1 MVSRFSLYSQGFNKA
16 IRRYKEFGGCH
27 LVIAYL
33 RMGIM
38 AACVKSVLK
47 IIGQR
52 KSLKSAY
59 SEIISTVEKI
69 LAKKYGC
76 ILDEALK
83 DYSFDVVD
91 GISVPEIVW
100 TCWLQGMENAPY
112 MVKKCIESQN
122 KALPDYEHRI
132 LTLENYHQWVELPE
146 YIEKKFRKGRIPRAL
161 FTDLLRLAVLK
172 KYGGVWLDAS
182 VLCSGFENEKLSNRW
197 QRIERSEFT
206 IFRYFQ
212 RGKKEPVGL
221 SNWFIAAHPN
231 DFVVSTVL
239 DMLLAYWK
247 DYNCTV
253 DYYIMHLFISMC
265 LNALPSIA
273 ESMPREN
280 SYHSIMLGSVLAKDF
295 NEDWWNDVK
304 AHVFLHKL
312 NYRKADEAAGNP
324 LSFYNVLFTQKEN
337 LSHAD
342 NADDAD
348 F

>member
-1 MVSRFSLYSQGFNKA
+1 MQDFKKV
-16 IRRYKEFGGCH
+16 IRRYKEFGGYH

-52 KSLKSAY
+52 KFLKSAY

-69 LAKKYGC
+69 LAKKYGY
-76 ILDEALK
+76 ILDDAIK
-83 DYSFDVVD
+83 NFPSDVN
-91 GISVPEIVW
+91 IAKPVPKIVW

-112 MVKKCIESQN
+112 MVKCCIGSQK

-132 LTLENYHQWVELPE
+132 LTLENYHQWVDLPG
-146 YIEKKFRKGRIPRAL
+146 YIEKKFQKGRIPRAL

-182 VLCSGFENEKLSNRW
+182 VLCTGFENEKLSNRW

-253 DYYIMHLFISMC
+253 DYYIMHLFITMC
-265 LNALPSIA
+265 LNAVPSIA

-280 SYHSIMLGSVLAKDF
+280 SYHSIMLGNVLAKDY

-312 NYRKADEAAGNP
+312 NYRKADEAAKNP
-324 LSFYNVLFTQKEN
+324 HSFYNKIFGSTPAL
-337 LSHAD
+337 L
-342 NADDAD
+342 
-348 F
+348 

>member
-1 MVSRFSLYSQGFNKA
+1 MAVISKS
-16 IRRYKEFGGCH
+16 IRRFNEFGGW
-27 LVIAYL
+27 LLFFAYL
-33 RMGIM
+33 KMGTLLPDTRALLYCIKEGREFKTAYPEM
-38 AACVKSVLK
+38 
-47 IIGQR
+47 IG
-52 KSLKSAY
+52 
-59 SEIISTVEKI
+59 TVEKI
-69 LAKKYGC
+69 LAKKYGY
-76 ILDEALK
+76 ILNDALK
-83 DYSFDVVD
+83 DFSSDENND
-91 GISVPEIVW
+91 KPVPKIVW

-112 MVKKCIESQN
+112 MVKYCIGSQK

-146 YIEKKFRKGRIPRAL
+146 YFEKKFQKGRIPRAL

-172 KYGGVWLDAS
+172 KYGGVWLDTS
-182 VLCSGFENEKLSNRW
+182 VLCTGFENEKLSNRW

-253 DYYIMHLFISMC
+253 DYYIMHLFITMC
-265 LNALPSIA
+265 LNAVPSIA

-280 SYHSIMLGSVLAKDF
+280 SYHSIMLNSVLAKDY

-312 NYRKADEAAGNP
+312 NYRKADEASRNP
-324 LSFYNVLFTQKEN
+324 RSF
-337 LSHAD
+337 D
-342 NADDAD
+342 NAI
-348 F
+348 FKQK

>member
-1 MVSRFSLYSQGFNKA
+1 MLRDYKNGFKRFM
-16 IRRYKEFGGCH
+16 EFGGWR
-27 LVIAYL
+27 LFVAYI
-33 RMGIM
+33 RMGTLWPDTKALLHCIKEGREFKTAYPEM
-38 AACVKSVLK
+38 
-47 IIGQR
+47 IG
-52 KSLKSAY
+52 
-59 SEIISTVEKI
+59 TVEAI
-69 LAKKYGC
+69 LAKKYGY
-76 ILDEALK
+76 ILDEASK
-83 DYSFDVVD
+83 DYSSDFVD
-91 GISVPEIVW
+91 GTTKPKIVW
-100 TCWLQGMENAPY
+100 TCWLQGMEDAPY
-112 MVKKCIESQN
+112 MVKKCVESQK
-122 KALPDYEHRI
+122 KALQDYEHRV
-132 LTLENYHQWVELPE
+132 LTLENYHQWVEVPE

-182 VLCSGFENEKLSNRW
+182 VLFTGFENEKLLNRLHK
-197 QRIERSEFT
+197 IEQSEFT

-265 LNALPSIA
+265 LNAVLSIA

-280 SYHSIMLGSVLAKDF
+280 SYHSIMLGSVLAKDY

-312 NYRKADEAAGNP
+312 NYRKADEADEAAKNP
-324 LSFYNVLFTQKEN
+324 HSFYNKIFGSTPAL
-337 LSHAD
+337 L
-342 NADDAD
+342 
-348 F
+348 

>member
-1 MVSRFSLYSQGFNKA
+1 MGTLWPDTKA
-16 IRRYKEFGGCH
+16 LLHYIKEGRKFKT
-27 LVIAYL
+27 AYPE
-33 RMGIM
+33 M
-38 AACVKSVLK
+38 
-47 IIGQR
+47 IG
-52 KSLKSAY
+52 
-59 SEIISTVEKI
+59 TVEKI
-69 LAKKYGC
+69 LAMKYRY
-76 ILDEALK
+76 ILDDALK

-100 TCWLQGMENAPY
+100 TCWLQGMEDAPY
-112 MVKKCIESQN
+112 MVKHCIETQK

-132 LTLENYHQWVELPE
+132 LTLKNYHQWLELPE
-146 YIEKKFRKGRIPRAL
+146 YIEKKFQKGRIPRAL

-182 VLCSGFENEKLSNRW
+182 VLCTGFENEKLSNRW

-212 RGKKEPVGL
+212 RGRKEPVGL

-265 LNALPSIA
+265 LSTVPSIA

-280 SYHSIMLGSVLAKDF
+280 SYHSIMLGSVLAKDY

-312 NYRKADEAAGNP
+312 NYRKAGEAAGNP
-324 LSFYNVLFTQKEN
+324 RSFYNVLFTQKEN

-342 NADDAD
+342 DAD

>member
-1 MVSRFSLYSQGFNKA
+1 MQDFKKV

-69 LAKKYGC
+69 LAKKYGY
-76 ILDEALK
+76 ILDDAIMNFP
-83 DYSFDVVD
+83 SDVN
-91 GISVPEIVW
+91 IAKSVSKIVW
-100 TCWLQGMENAPY
+100 TCWLQGIDDAPL
-112 MVKKCIESQN
+112 MVKHCIESQ
-122 KALPDYEHRI
+122 KKTLPDYEHRI
-132 LTLENYHQWVELPE
+132 LTIRNYHQWVELPE

-182 VLCSGFENEKLSNRW
+182 VLFTGFENEKLLNRW
-197 QRIERSEFT
+197 HKIEQSEFT
-206 IFRYFQ
+206 IYRYFK
-212 RGKKEPVGL
+212 RGRKETVGL
-221 SNWFIAAHPN
+221 SNWFIAARPN
-231 DFVVSTVL
+231 EFVVSTVL

-253 DYYIMHLFISMC
+253 DYYIMHLYIGM
-265 LNALPSIA
+265 ALKAVPSLA

-280 SYHSIMLGSVLAKDF
+280 SYHSIMLGCVLAKDYDK
-295 NEDWWNDVK
+295 DWWDDVK

-312 NYRKADEAAGNP
+312 NYRKADEAARNP
-324 LSFYNVLFTQKEN
+324 RSFYNSIFTLE
-337 LSHAD
+337 
-342 NADDAD
+342 
-348 F
+348 

>member
-1 MVSRFSLYSQGFNKA
+1 MAVISKS
-16 IRRYKEFGGCH
+16 IRRFNEFGGW
-27 LVIAYL
+27 LLFFAYL
-33 RMGIM
+33 KMGTLLPDTRALLYCIKEGREFKTAYPEM
-38 AACVKSVLK
+38 
-47 IIGQR
+47 IG
-52 KSLKSAY
+52 
-59 SEIISTVEKI
+59 TVEKI
-69 LAKKYGC
+69 LAKKYGY
-76 ILDEALK
+76 ILNDALK
-83 DYSFDVVD
+83 DFSSDEN
-91 GISVPEIVW
+91 IAKPVPKIVW

-112 MVKKCIESQN
+112 MVKCCIGSQK

-132 LTLENYHQWVELPE
+132 LTLENYHQWVDLPG
-146 YIEKKFRKGRIPRAL
+146 YIEKKFQKGRIPRAL

-182 VLCSGFENEKLSNRW
+182 VLCTGFENEKLSNRW

-253 DYYIMHLFISMC
+253 DYYIMHLFITMC
-265 LNALPSIA
+265 LNAVPSIA
-273 ESMPREN
+273 ENMPREN
-280 SYHSIMLGSVLAKDF
+280 SYHSIMLGNVLAKDY

-312 NYRKADEAAGNP
+312 NYRKADEAAKNP
-324 LSFYNVLFTQKEN
+324 HSFYNKIFGSTPAL
-337 LSHAD
+337 L
-342 NADDAD
+342 
-348 F
+348 

>member
-1 MVSRFSLYSQGFNKA
+1 M
-16 IRRYKEFGGCH
+16 
-27 LVIAYL
+27 LV
-33 RMGIM
+33 
-38 AACVKSVLK
+38 K
-47 IIGQR
+47 Q
-52 KSLKSAY
+52 
-59 SEIISTVEKI
+59 
-69 LAKKYGC
+69 YGY
-76 ILDEALK
+76 ILDEALSHRTTT
-83 DYSFDVVD
+83 DVSF
-91 GISVPEIVW
+91 GTVPKIVW
-100 TCWLQGMENAPY
+100 TCWLQGMEDASY
-112 MVKKCIESQN
+112 MVKKCVESQK
-122 KALPDYEHRI
+122 KALQDYEHRV
-132 LTLENYHQWVELPE
+132 LTLENYHQWVEVPE

-182 VLCSGFENEKLSNRW
+182 VLFTGFENEKLLNRLHK
-197 QRIERSEFT
+197 IEQSEFT

-265 LNALPSIA
+265 LNAVPSIA

-280 SYHSIMLGSVLAKDF
+280 SYHSIMLGSVLAKDY

-312 NYRKADEAAGNP
+312 NYRKADEADEAAKNP
-324 LSFYNVLFTQKEN
+324 HSFYNKIFGSTPCPPLKEGVLCVLSGFARDNKER
-337 LSHAD
+337 LAKI
-342 NADDAD
+342 
-348 F
+348 

>member
-1 MVSRFSLYSQGFNKA
+1 MQDFKKV

-69 LAKKYGC
+69 LAKKYGY
-76 ILDEALK
+76 ILEEALK
-83 DYSFDVVD
+83 DYPSDVIN
-91 GISVPEIVW
+91 GTTVPKIVW
-100 TCWLQGMENAPY
+100 TCWLQGMEDAPY
-112 MVKKCIESQN
+112 MVNKCVESQK
-122 KALPDYEHRI
+122 KALQDYEHRV

-146 YIEKKFRKGRIPRAL
+146 YIEKKFRKGKIPRAL

-172 KYGGVWLDAS
+172 KYGGVWLDVS
-182 VLCSGFENEKLSNRW
+182 VLFTGFENEKLLNRW
-197 QRIERSEFT
+197 HKIEQSKFT
-206 IFRYFQ
+206 IYRYFQ
-212 RGKKEPVGL
+212 RGRKEPVGL
-221 SNWFIAAHPN
+221 SNWFIVARPN
-231 DFVVSTVL
+231 EFIISTVL

-265 LNALPSIA
+265 LNAVPSIA

-280 SYHSIMLGSVLAKDF
+280 SYYSIMLGNVLAKEY

-324 LSFYNVLFTQKEN
+324 RSFYNVL
-337 LSHAD
+337 LHAEGKFI
-342 NADDAD
+342 ARR
-348 F
+348 

>member
-1 MVSRFSLYSQGFNKA
+1 MRDFKKVFMRF
-16 IRRYKEFGGCH
+16 KEFGGWR
-27 LVIAYL
+27 LFVAYI
-33 RMGIM
+33 RMGTLWPDTKALLHYI
-38 AACVKSVLK
+38 KEERELK
-47 IIGQR
+47 TAYPEMIG
-52 KSLKSAY
+52 
-59 SEIISTVEKI
+59 TVEAI
-69 LAKKYGC
+69 LAKKYGY
-76 ILDEALK
+76 ILDEASK
-83 DYSFDVVD
+83 DYSSDVVD
-91 GISVPEIVW
+91 GTTKPKIVW

-112 MVKKCIESQN
+112 MVKCCIGSQK
-122 KALPDYEHRI
+122 KALPDYEHHI
-132 LTLENYHQWVELPE
+132 LTLENYHQWVEVPE
-146 YIEKKFRKGRIPRAL
+146 YFEKKFQKGRIPRAL

-212 RGKKEPVGL
+212 RGKKEPVGI
-221 SNWFIAAHPN
+221 SNWFIAAYPN

-265 LNALPSIA
+265 LNAVPSIA

-280 SYHSIMLGSVLAKDF
+280 SYHSIMLGSVLAKDY

-312 NYRKADEAAGNP
+312 NYRKADEAVRNP
-324 LSFYNVLFTQKEN
+324 RSFYNEIFTQK
-337 LSHAD
+337 
-342 NADDAD
+342 
-348 F
+348 

>member
-1 MVSRFSLYSQGFNKA
+1 MQDFKKV

-69 LAKKYGC
+69 LAKKYGY
-76 ILDEALK
+76 ILDDAIM
-83 DYSFDVVD
+83 DFPSDVN
-91 GISVPEIVW
+91 IAKSVSKIVW
-100 TCWLQGMENAPY
+100 TCWLQGIDYAPL
-112 MVKKCIESQN
+112 MVKHCIESQK

-132 LTLENYHQWVELPE
+132 LTIRNYHQWVELPE

-182 VLCSGFENEKLSNRW
+182 VLFTGFENEKLLNRW
-197 QRIERSEFT
+197 HKIEQSEIT
-206 IFRYFQ
+206 IYRYFQ
-212 RGKKEPVGL
+212 RGRKEPVGL
-221 SNWFIAAHPN
+221 SNWFIAAQPN
-231 DFVVSTVL
+231 EFVISTVL

-253 DYYIMHLFISMC
+253 DYYIMHLYIGM
-265 LNALPSIA
+265 ALKAVPSLA

-280 SYHSIMLGSVLAKDF
+280 SYQSIMLGCVLAKDYDK
-295 NEDWWNDVK
+295 DWWGDVK
-304 AHVFLHKL
+304 SHVFLHKL
-312 NYRKADEAAGNP
+312 NYRKADEAARNP
-324 LSFYNVLFTQKEN
+324 RSFYNKIFESTPAL
-337 LSHAD
+337 L
-342 NADDAD
+342 
-348 F
+348 

>member
-1 MVSRFSLYSQGFNKA
+1 MQDFKKV
-16 IRRYKEFGGCH
+16 IRRYIEFGGCH

-47 IIGQR
+47 NIGQR

-69 LAKKYGC
+69 LAKKYGY
-76 ILDEALK
+76 ILDDAIK
-83 DYSFDVVD
+83 NFPSDVN
-91 GISVPEIVW
+91 IAKSVSKIVW
-100 TCWLQGMENAPY
+100 TCWLQGIDDAPL
-112 MVKKCIESQN
+112 MVKHCIESQK

-182 VLCSGFENEKLSNRW
+182 VLFTGFENEKLLNRW
-197 QRIERSEFT
+197 HKIEQSEMT
-206 IFRYFQ
+206 IYRYFQ
-212 RGKKEPVGL
+212 RGRKEPVGL
-221 SNWFIAAHPN
+221 SNWFIAVRPN
-231 DFVVSTVL
+231 EFVVSSVL

-253 DYYIMHLFISMC
+253 DYYIMHLYIGM
-265 LNALPSIA
+265 ALKAVPPLA

-280 SYHSIMLGSVLAKDF
+280 SYHSIMLGCVLAKDYDK
-295 NEDWWNDVK
+295 DWWDDVK

-312 NYRKADEAAGNP
+312 NYRKSDEAARNP
-324 LSFYNVLFTQKEN
+324 RSFYNSIFTLE
-337 LSHAD
+337 
-342 NADDAD
+342 
-348 F
+348 